1 MLYSLSE
8 PTKSVVGV
16 KTSPRDEERE
26 KEGEKMRGNA
36 KENELLILFIAM
48 C

>member
-16 KTSPRDEERE
+16 KTSPRDQKKEKERE
-26 KEGEKMRGNA
+26 KKCEEMQRKMNY
-36 KENELLILFIAM
+36 
-48 C
+48 

>member
-26 KEGEKMRGNA
+26 KEGEKCEEMQRKMNY
-36 KENELLILFIAM
+36 
-48 C
+48 